1 MNRDFEEQVYYVESD
16 QDESVLVAVGLKIQR
31 SFRDGENVVGSV
43 GGGVGGGVGDHENGY
58 KHENGNLGDGGV
70 YFLEWF
76 DTVYWRRMTASEVW
90 SKNGEL
96 FFKRIETEGGGMYHF
111 TPMTVATYNQFVRD
125 ELFEPKDFTDDEEVR
140 LAFLRM
146 IKRV

>member
-31 SFRDGENVVGSV
+31 SFRDGENVAGGDNGGIGSY
-43 GGGVGGGVGDHENGY
+43 ENGY

-90 SKNGEL
+90 TENGEL
-96 FFKRIETEGGGMYHF
+96 FFKRIEPEGGGMYHF
-111 TPMTVATYNQFVRD
+111 MPMSVATYNQFVRN
-125 ELFEPKDFTDDEEVR
+125 ELFEAKDFIDDEEVR

>member
-31 SFRDGENVVGSV
+31 SSRDGENTV
-43 GGGVGGGVGDHENGY
+43 GGDDGGVGDRENGY
-58 KHENGNLGDGGV
+58 KHENGDLGDGGV

-90 SKNGEL
+90 TEKGEL
-96 FFKRIETEGGGMYHF
+96 FFKRIEPEGGGIYHF
-111 TPMTVATYNQFVRD
+111 TPMTVVIYNQFVRD
-125 ELFEPKDFTDDEEVR
+125 ELFEAKDFIDDEEVR

-146 IKRV
+146 VKRV

>member
-31 SFRDGENVVGSV
+31 SFRDGENVVG
-43 GGGVGGGVGDHENGY
+43 GVGDRENGY
-58 KHENGNLGDGGV
+58 KHENGNLGDGVV

-90 SKNGEL
+90 TENGEL
-96 FFKRIETEGGGMYHF
+96 FFKRIEPEGGGMYHF
-111 TPMTVATYNQFVRD
+111 TPMTVAIYNQFVCD
-125 ELFEPKDFTDDEEVR
+125 ELFEAKDFRDDEEVR

>member
-16 QDESVLVAVGLKIQR
+16 QDESVLVAVGLKIQKG
-31 SFRDGENVVGSV
+31 FYGGENAALSDN
-43 GGGVGGGVGDHENGY
+43 GGIDCYENGG
-58 KHENGNLGDGGV
+58 KHENGNLGDGEV

-90 SKNGEL
+90 TENGEL
-96 FFKRIETEGGGMYHF
+96 FFKRIEPEGGGIYHF
-111 TPMTVATYNQFVRD
+111 MPMTVATYNQFVRD

-140 LAFLRM
+140 LAFLKM

>member
-16 QDESVLVAVGLKIQR
+16 QNESVLVAVGLKIQKEVHGNGDAALGD
-31 SFRDGENVVGSV
+31 DGGA
-43 GGGVGGGVGDHENGY
+43 GDRENGY
-58 KHENGNLGDGGV
+58 KHENGNLGDGGI

-90 SKNGEL
+90 TENGEL
-96 FFKRIETEGGGMYHF
+96 FFKRIEPEGGGMYHF
-111 TPMTVATYNQFVRD
+111 TPMTVAIYNQFVRD
-125 ELFEPKDFTDDEEVR
+125 ELFEAKDFIDDEEAR

>member
-1 MNRDFEEQVYYVESD
+1 MNRDFEEQVYYVESE

-31 SFRDGENVVGSV
+31 SFRDGENVVG
-43 GGGVGGGVGDHENGY
+43 GVGNHENGY

-70 YFLEWF
+70 CFLEWF

-90 SKNGEL
+90 TENGEL
-96 FFKRIETEGGGMYHF
+96 FFKRIEPEGGGIYHF
-111 TPMTVATYNQFVRD
+111 MPMTVAIYNQFVRD
-125 ELFEPKDFTDDEEVR
+125 ELFEAKDFMDDEEVR

>member
-1 MNRDFEEQVYYVESD
+1 MNRDFEDQVYYVESD

-31 SFRDGENVVGSV
+31 SFRDGENVA
-43 GGGVGGGVGDHENGY
+43 GGVDDRENGY
-58 KHENGNLGDGGV
+58 KHENGNLGGDGV

-90 SKNGEL
+90 TENGEL
-96 FFKRIETEGGGMYHF
+96 FFKRIEPEGGGMYHF
-111 TPMTVATYNQFVRD
+111 MPMTVATYNQFVRD
-125 ELFEPKDFTDDEEVR
+125 ELFGAKDFIDDEEVR

>member
-16 QDESVLVAVGLKIQR
+16 RDESVLVAVGLKIQKGIR
-31 SFRDGENVVGSV
+31 
-43 GGGVGGGVGDHENGY
+43 
-58 KHENGNLGDGGV
+58 DGGV
-70 YFLEWF
+70 YFLEWL

-90 SKNGEL
+90 TENGEL
-96 FFKRIETEGGGMYHF
+96 FFKRIEPEGGGMYHF
-111 TPMTVATYNQFVRD
+111 MPMTVATYNQFVRD

>member
-1 MNRDFEEQVYYVESD
+1 MNRDFEEQVYYIESN
-16 QDESVLVAVGLKIQR
+16 QDESVLVAVGLKIQKGVR
-31 SFRDGENVVGSV
+31 RNEDAALGDNGGIGS
-43 GGGVGGGVGDHENGY
+43 HENGY

-70 YFLEWF
+70 CFLEWF

-90 SKNGEL
+90 TENGEL
-96 FFKRIETEGGGMYHF
+96 FFKRIEPEGGGIYHF
-111 TPMTVATYNQFVRD
+111 MPMTVATYNRFVRD
-125 ELFEPKDFTDDEEVR
+125 ELFEAKDFIDDEEVR

>member
-1 MNRDFEEQVYYVESD
+1 MNRDFEEQVYYIESN
-16 QDESVLVAVGLKIQR
+16 QDESVLVAVGLKIQKGVR
-31 SFRDGENVVGSV
+31 RNEDAALGDNGGIGS
-43 GGGVGGGVGDHENGY
+43 HENGY

-90 SKNGEL
+90 MKNQEL
-96 FFKRIETEGGGMYHF
+96 SFRRLESEGGGMYHF
-111 TPMTVATYNQFVRD
+111 TPMTVAIYNQFVRD
-125 ELFEPKDFTDDEEVR
+125 ELFEAKDFIDDEEVR

>member
-16 QDESVLVAVGLKIQR
+16 RDESILVAVGLKIQKSIR
-31 SFRDGENVVGSV
+31 GGENTAGGDDEGVGS
-43 GGGVGGGVGDHENGY
+43 HENGY
-58 KHENGNLGDGGV
+58 KHENGNLGDGEV

-90 SKNGEL
+90 TENGEL
-96 FFKRIETEGGGMYHF
+96 FFKRIEPEGGGMYHF
-111 TPMTVATYNQFVRD
+111 MPMTVAIYNQFVRD
-125 ELFEPKDFTDDEEVR
+125 ELFEAKDFRDDDEVR

>member
-31 SFRDGENVVGSV
+31 SFRDGENKAEDND
-43 GGGVGGGVGDHENGY
+43 GGVGSHENGY
-58 KHENGNLGDGGV
+58 KDENGNLGDGGV

-90 SKNGEL
+90 TENGEL
-96 FFKRIETEGGGMYHF
+96 FFKRIEPEGGEMYHF
-111 TPMTVATYNQFVRD
+111 MPMTVAIYNQFVRD
-125 ELFEPKDFTDDEEVR
+125 ELFEAKDFRDDEEVR

>member
-16 QDESVLVAVGLKIQR
+16 RDESVLVAVGLKIQR
-31 SFRDGENVVGSV
+31 SIRDGENTV
-43 GGGVGGGVGDHENGY
+43 GGDDGGANSYENGY

-90 SKNGEL
+90 TENGEL
-96 FFKRIETEGGGMYHF
+96 FFKRIEPEGGGIYHF
-111 TPMTVATYNQFVRD
+111 MPMTVATYNQFVRD
-125 ELFEPKDFTDDEEVR
+125 ELFEARDFIDDEEVR

>member
-31 SFRDGENVVGSV
+31 SFRDGENAAGSV
-43 GGGVGGGVGDHENGY
+43 GDRENGY
-58 KHENGNLGDGGV
+58 KDENGNLGDGGV

-90 SKNGEL
+90 MKNHEL
-96 FFKRIETEGGGMYHF
+96 FFRRLESEGGGIYHF
-111 TPMTVATYNQFVRD
+111 MPMTVATYNQFVRD
-125 ELFEPKDFTDDEEVR
+125 ELFEAKDFIDDEEVR

>member
-31 SFRDGENVVGSV
+31 SFCDGENKAG
-43 GGGVGGGVGDHENGY
+43 GDDGGVNSRENGY
-58 KHENGNLGDGGV
+58 KHENGNLGDGEV

-90 SKNGEL
+90 TENGEL
-96 FFKRIETEGGGMYHF
+96 FFKRIEPEGGGMYYF
-111 TPMTVATYNQFVRD
+111 MPMTVATYNQFVRD

-140 LAFLRM
+140 LAFLKM

>member
-16 QDESVLVAVGLKIQR
+16 QDESVLVAVGLKIQKSIR
-31 SFRDGENVVGSV
+31 GGENAALSGN
-43 GGGVGGGVGDHENGY
+43 GGVDCYENGG
-58 KHENGNLGDGGV
+58 KHENWNLGDGGV

-90 SKNGEL
+90 TENGEL
-96 FFKRIETEGGGMYHF
+96 FFKRIEPEGGGMYHF
-111 TPMTVATYNQFVRD
+111 MPMTVATYNQFVRD
-125 ELFEPKDFTDDEEVR
+125 ELFEAKDFRDDEEVR

>member
-16 QDESVLVAVGLKIQR
+16 QDESVLVAVGLTIQR
-31 SFRDGENVVGSV
+31 SFHGGENKA
-43 GGGVGGGVGDHENGY
+43 GGNDGDVNRRENGY
-58 KHENGNLGDGGV
+58 KYENGNLGDGGV

-90 SKNGEL
+90 TENGEL
-96 FFKRIETEGGGMYHF
+96 FFKRIESEGGGTYHF
-111 TPMTVATYNQFVRD
+111 MPMTVATYNQFVRD
-125 ELFEPKDFTDDEEVR
+125 ELFGAKDFIDDEEVR

>member
-16 QDESVLVAVGLKIQR
+16 RDESVLVAVGLKIQR
-31 SFRDGENVVGSV
+31 SSRDGENKAEDDNGGIGS
-43 GGGVGGGVGDHENGY
+43 HENGY

-90 SKNGEL
+90 MKNGEL
-96 FFKRIETEGGGMYHF
+96 FFKRIEPEGGGMYHF
-111 TPMTVATYNQFVRD
+111 TPMTVAIYNQFVRD
-125 ELFEPKDFTDDEEVR
+125 ELFEAKDFIDDEEVR

>member
-1 MNRDFEEQVYYVESD
+1 MNRNFEEQVYYVESD
-16 QDESVLVAVGLKIQR
+16 RDESVLVAVGLKIQKGAR
-31 SFRDGENVVGSV
+31 GGENKA
-43 GGGVGGGVGDHENGY
+43 GGDDEGVGNRENEY

-90 SKNGEL
+90 TENGKL
-96 FFKRIETEGGGMYHF
+96 FFKRIESEGGGVYHF
-111 TPMTVATYNQFVRD
+111 MPMTVATYNQFVRD
-125 ELFEPKDFTDDEEVR
+125 ELFEPKDFTNDEEVR

>member
-31 SFRDGENVVGSV
+31 SSRDGENTV
-43 GGGVGGGVGDHENGY
+43 GGDDGGVGDRENGY
-58 KHENGNLGDGGV
+58 KHENEDLGDGGV

-76 DTVYWRRMTASEVW
+76 DTVYWRRMTASEVRTE
-90 SKNGEL
+90 KGEL
-96 FFKRIETEGGGMYHF
+96 FFKRIEPEGGGMYHF
-111 TPMTVATYNQFVRD
+111 TPMTVAIYNQFVRD
-125 ELFEPKDFTDDEEVR
+125 ELFEAKDFIDDEEVR

>member
-31 SFRDGENVVGSV
+31 SFRDGENKAEDND
-43 GGGVGGGVGDHENGY
+43 GGVGSYENGY
-58 KHENGNLGDGGV
+58 KHENGNLGDSGV

-90 SKNGEL
+90 TENGEL
-96 FFKRIETEGGGMYHF
+96 FFKRIEPEGGGMYHF
-111 TPMTVATYNQFVRD
+111 TPMTVAIYNQFVRD
-125 ELFEPKDFTDDEEVR
+125 ELFEAKDFRDDDEVR

>member
-16 QDESVLVAVGLKIQR
+16 QDESVLVAVGLKIQKSIR
-31 SFRDGENVVGSV
+31 GGENTA
-43 GGGVGGGVGDHENGY
+43 GGDDGGINSRENGY
-58 KHENGNLGDGGV
+58 KHENGNLGDGEV

-76 DTVYWRRMTASEVW
+76 DTVYWRRMTAGEVW
-90 SKNGEL
+90 TENGEL
-96 FFKRIETEGGGMYHF
+96 FFKRIESEGGGMYHF

-125 ELFEPKDFTDDEEVR
+125 ELFDARDFIDDEEVR

>member
-16 QDESVLVAVGLKIQR
+16 RDESVLVAVGLKIQR
-31 SFRDGENVVGSV
+31 SIR
-43 GGGVGGGVGDHENGY
+43 
-58 KHENGNLGDGGV
+58 DGGV

-90 SKNGEL
+90 TENGEL
-96 FFKRIETEGGGMYHF
+96 FFKRIEPEGGGMYHF
-111 TPMTVATYNQFVRD
+111 MPMTVATYNQFVRD
-125 ELFEPKDFTDDEEVR
+125 ELFEAKDFIDDEEVR

-146 IKRV
+146 IKRM

>member
-31 SFRDGENVVGSV
+31 SFCGGENTVG
-43 GGGVGGGVGDHENGY
+43 GDDGGVGSHENGY
-58 KHENGNLGDGGV
+58 KHEHGNLRNGGV

-76 DTVYWRRMTASEVW
+76 DTVYWRRMAASEVW
-90 SKNGEL
+90 TENGEL
-96 FFKRIETEGGGMYHF
+96 FFKRIEPEGGGMYHF

-125 ELFEPKDFTDDEEVR
+125 ELFEAKDFIDDEEVW

>member
-31 SFRDGENVVGSV
+31 SFRSGENTAE
-43 GGGVGGGVGDHENGY
+43 GVGDCENGY

-90 SKNGEL
+90 TENGEL
-96 FFKRIETEGGGMYHF
+96 FFKRIEPEGGGMYHF
-111 TPMTVATYNQFVRD
+111 KPMTVATYNQFVRD
-125 ELFEPKDFTDDEEVR
+125 ELFEARDFIDDEEVR

>member
-31 SFRDGENVVGSV
+31 SIRDGENVVSGDN
-43 GGGVGGGVGDHENGY
+43 GGVGNHENGY
-58 KHENGNLGDGGV
+58 KDENGNLGDGGV

-90 SKNGEL
+90 TENGEL
-96 FFKRIETEGGGMYHF
+96 FFKRIEPEGGGMYHF
-111 TPMTVATYNQFVRD
+111 TPMTVAIYNQFVRD
-125 ELFEPKDFTDDEEVR
+125 ELFEAKDFRDDDEVR

>member
-16 QDESVLVAVGLKIQR
+16 QDESVLVAVGLKIQKGI
-31 SFRDGENVVGSV
+31 RDGENKA
-43 GGGVGGGVGDHENGY
+43 GGDDEGVSSHENGY
-58 KHENGNLGDGGV
+58 KHENRNLGDGGV

-90 SKNGEL
+90 TENGEL
-96 FFKRIETEGGGMYHF
+96 FFKRIEPEGGGMYHF
-111 TPMTVATYNQFVRD
+111 IPMTVTIYNQFVRD
-125 ELFEPKDFTDDEEVR
+125 ELFGAKDFIDDEEVR

>member
-1 MNRDFEEQVYYVESD
+1 MNRDFEDQVYYVESD

-31 SFRDGENVVGSV
+31 SSRDGENAAGGDNGGIGS
-43 GGGVGGGVGDHENGY
+43 HENGY
-58 KHENGNLGDGGV
+58 KHENGDLGDGGV

-90 SKNGEL
+90 TENGEL
-96 FFKRIETEGGGMYHF
+96 FFKRIEPEGGGMYHF
-111 TPMTVATYNQFVRD
+111 MPMTVATYNQFVRD
-125 ELFEPKDFTDDEEVR
+125 ELFEAKDFIDDEEVR

>member
-31 SFRDGENVVGSV
+31 SIR
-43 GGGVGGGVGDHENGY
+43 
-58 KHENGNLGDGGV
+58 DGGV

-90 SKNGEL
+90 TENGEL
-96 FFKRIETEGGGMYHF
+96 FFKRIESEGGGTYHF

-125 ELFEPKDFTDDEEVR
+125 ELFEAKDFIDDEEVR

-146 IKRV
+146 IKKV

>member
-1 MNRDFEEQVYYVESD
+1 MNRDYEEQVYYVESD

-31 SFRDGENVVGSV
+31 SFRDGENTV
-43 GGGVGGGVGDHENGY
+43 GGDNGGVVSHENGY

-70 YFLEWF
+70 YFLEGF

-90 SKNGEL
+90 TENGEL
-96 FFKRIETEGGGMYHF
+96 FFKRIEPEGGGMYHF
-111 TPMTVATYNQFVRD
+111 TPMTVVIYNQFVRD
-125 ELFEPKDFTDDEEVR
+125 ELFEAKDFRDDEEVR

-146 IKRV
+146 IKRM

>member
-1 MNRDFEEQVYYVESD
+1 MNRDFEEQIYYVESD
-16 QDESVLVAVGLKIQR
+16 RDESVLVAVGLKIQR
-31 SFRDGENVVGSV
+31 SFRSGENAAE
-43 GGGVGGGVGDHENGY
+43 GVGDRENGY

-90 SKNGEL
+90 TENGEL
-96 FFKRIETEGGGMYHF
+96 FFKRIEPEGGGMYHF
-111 TPMTVATYNQFVRD
+111 IPMTVTIYNQFVRD

-140 LAFLRM
+140 LGFLRM
-146 IKRV
+146 TKRV

>member
-1 MNRDFEEQVYYVESD
+1 MNRDFEDQVYYVESD

-31 SFRDGENVVGSV
+31 SFRDGENVAG
-43 GGGVGGGVGDHENGY
+43 GDDGGVNSRENGY
-58 KHENGNLGDGGV
+58 RHENGNLEDGGV

-90 SKNGEL
+90 TENGEL
-96 FFKRIETEGGGMYHF
+96 FFKRIEPEGGGRYHF
-111 TPMTVATYNQFVRD
+111 TPMIVATYNQFVRD
-125 ELFEPKDFTDDEEVR
+125 ELFESKDFIDDEEVR

>member
-31 SFRDGENVVGSV
+31 SSRDGENKAEDDNGGIGS
-43 GGGVGGGVGDHENGY
+43 HENGY

-90 SKNGEL
+90 TEKGEL
-96 FFKRIETEGGGMYHF
+96 FFKRIEPEGGGIYHF
-111 TPMTVATYNQFVRD
+111 TPMTVAIYNQFVRD
-125 ELFEPKDFTDDEEVR
+125 ELFEARDFIDDEEVR

-146 IKRV
+146 IKRM

>member
-31 SFRDGENVVGSV
+31 SSRDGENAT
-43 GGGVGGGVGDHENGY
+43 GGDNGGVGDRENGY
-58 KHENGNLGDGGV
+58 KDENGNLGDGGV

-90 SKNGEL
+90 MKNQEL
-96 FFKRIETEGGGMYHF
+96 SFRRLESEGGGMYHF
-111 TPMTVATYNQFVRD
+111 TPMTVAIYNQFVRD
-125 ELFEPKDFTDDEEVR
+125 ELFEAKDFIDDEEVR

>member
-1 MNRDFEEQVYYVESD
+1 MNRDFEEQVYYVESN

-31 SFRDGENVVGSV
+31 SFRDGENMVDDDNGGIGS
-43 GGGVGGGVGDHENGY
+43 HENGY
-58 KHENGNLGDGGV
+58 EHENGNLGDGGV

-90 SKNGEL
+90 TENGEL
-96 FFKRIETEGGGMYHF
+96 FFKRIEPEGGGMYHF

-125 ELFEPKDFTDDEEVR
+125 ELFEAKDFIDDEEVR

>member
-1 MNRDFEEQVYYVESD
+1 MNRNFEEQVYYVESD
-16 QDESVLVAVGLKIQR
+16 RDESVLVAVGLKIQKGVR
-31 SFRDGENVVGSV
+31 GGENTTDGDN
-43 GGGVGGGVGDHENGY
+43 GGIGDRENGY
-58 KHENGNLGDGGV
+58 KHGSGNLRDGGV

-90 SKNGEL
+90 SENGEL

-111 TPMTVATYNQFVRD
+111 MPMTVAIYNQFVRD

>member
-16 QDESVLVAVGLKIQR
+16 QDESVLVAVGLKIQKGAR
-31 SFRDGENVVGSV
+31 GGEIMARVDDQ
-43 GGGVGGGVGDHENGY
+43 GVGDREIEY
-58 KHENGNLGDGGV
+58 KHENGILGDGGV

-76 DTVYWRRMTASEVW
+76 DTVYWRRITASEVW
-90 SKNGEL
+90 SENGEL
-96 FFKRIETEGGGMYHF
+96 FFKRIEAEGGGMYHF

>member
-1 MNRDFEEQVYYVESD
+1 MDRDFEEQVYYVESD
-16 QDESVLVAVGLKIQR
+16 RDESVLVAVGLKIQR
-31 SFRDGENVVGSV
+31 SFRDGENTV
-43 GGGVGGGVGDHENGY
+43 GGDDGGVNSHENGY
-58 KHENGNLGDGGV
+58 KDENGNLGGDGV

-90 SKNGEL
+90 TENGEL
-96 FFKRIETEGGGMYHF
+96 FFKRIEPEGGGMYHF
-111 TPMTVATYNQFVRD
+111 MPMTVATYNQFVRD
-125 ELFEPKDFTDDEEVR
+125 ELFGAKDFIDDEEVR